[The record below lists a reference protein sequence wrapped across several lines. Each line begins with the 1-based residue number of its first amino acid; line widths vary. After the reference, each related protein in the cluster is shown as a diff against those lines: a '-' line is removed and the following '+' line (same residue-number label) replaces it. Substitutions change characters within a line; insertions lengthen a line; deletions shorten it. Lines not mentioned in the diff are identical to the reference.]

1 MYINLNLWHGESLQG
16 LLSEIVIR
24 SQFPVKNSRRR
35 TNLCSLWWPAGD
47 SAERERG
54 QEICETNERN
64 GNRVARYFPNSASLL
79 DVNLSMF
86 TFARCV
92 LRIALLFLAISVERR
107 GKKLLDCLQSLARF
121 TRLLLKQ
128 LGRSWLV
135 GLSDNFYVF
144 RMCIRVY
151 WRFNK
156 ILRENLRRN
165 LFCEY
170 RF

>member
-1 MYINLNLWHGESLQG
+1 MIRHGERG
-16 LLSEIVIR
+16 
-24 SQFPVKNSRRR
+24 
-35 TNLCSLWWPAGD
+35 G
-47 SAERERG
+47 ERG

-92 LRIALLFLAISVERR
+92 LRIALLFLAVSVEGR

-128 LGRSWLV
+128 LGRSWLI
-135 GLSDNFYVF
+135 GLSVYNFYVF
-144 RMCIRVY
+144 RMYIRTRVLA
-151 WRFNK
+151 F
-156 ILRENLRRN
+156 
-165 LFCEY
+165 
-170 RF
+170 